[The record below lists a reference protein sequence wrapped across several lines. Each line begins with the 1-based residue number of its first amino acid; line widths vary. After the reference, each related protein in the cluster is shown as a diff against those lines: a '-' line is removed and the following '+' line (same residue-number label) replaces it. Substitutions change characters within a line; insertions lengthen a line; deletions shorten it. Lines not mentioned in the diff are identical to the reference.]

1 MHHHADT
8 PAKADRLQQVL
19 HSRRKHLGR
28 PHFSAKFNKILFFVA
43 VLHSDHVE
51 PIPHKSLVI
60 KYGDRIAVNFQSQGR
75 YTNRA
80 VEIFISIAYCYSHCA
95 ILQAMKFRVLQDN
108 LRETLW
114 ERIDEGDLTGLRLAQ
129 QTGFKQ
135 AHISNFLNR
144 KRGLSLE
151 GMDRVLAVQ
160 HLSVL
165 DLLDPSEVNKRASI
179 LPPSDDEFQNVLLTD
194 GTVAATQ
201 PLITSMNVKEIL
213 KFKKNFLK
221 KLKAE
226 TEGDRQQWER
236 FVMIKVDAREGMSMY
251 PRLLPGA
258 TLLIDRHYNSLKP
271 YRKGEFNMYAVL
283 KDENCT
289 VKYVETAGSH
299 LILRPHNQAY
309 PIEVVTMEEGKSAS
323 DYIVG
328 RVCHVGIET

>member
-1 MHHHADT
+1 
-8 PAKADRLQQVL
+8 
-19 HSRRKHLGR
+19 
-28 PHFSAKFNKILFFVA
+28 
-43 VLHSDHVE
+43 
-51 PIPHKSLVI
+51 
-60 KYGDRIAVNFQSQGR
+60 
-75 YTNRA
+75 
-80 VEIFISIAYCYSHCA
+80 
-95 ILQAMKFRVLQDN
+95 MKFRVLQEN
-108 LRETLW
+108 LRDALW
-114 ERIDEGDLTGLRLAQ
+114 ERIEEGDLTGLRLAQ

-165 DLLDPSEVNKRASI
+165 DLLDPAEVNKRASI
-179 LPPSDDEFQNVLLTD
+179 LPPSNDEFENVLLTE

-213 KFKKNFLK
+213 KFKKSFLK

-226 TEGDRQQWER
+226 SEGQRENWER
-236 FVMIKVDAREGMSMY
+236 FVVIKADAHEGMSMY

-258 TLLIDRHYNSLKP
+258 ILLIDRHYNSLKP
-271 YRKGEFNMYAVL
+271 YRKGEFNMYAVRR
-283 KDENCT
+283 DGDCT
-289 VKYVETAGSH
+289 VKYVETAGNH

-309 PIEVVTMEEGKSAS
+309 PIEVVNMEEGKSAP

-328 RVCHVGIET
+328 RICYIGIET